1 MFYNI
6 VVEKKHIIVFFTDT
20 FEQKEE
26 IIDFF

>member
-6 VVEKKHIIVFFTDT
+6 IVEKKHILVFFVDN
-20 FEQKEE
+20 FEIKEE